1 LVFLNKCFF
10 FSFSFFF
17 FKGSELFFSTWLGVH
32 LLLLFRCK
40 RFRAMTCDVATA
52 VMVAAG
58 RRRAFSR
65 DLHFL
70 SPNERED
77 VLSQFNI

>member
-1 LVFLNKCFF
+1 MGF

-17 FKGSELFFSTWLGVH
+17 FKGSELFFFNLVRCSFVVV
-32 LLLLFRCK
+32 FRCK

>member
-1 LVFLNKCFF
+1 
-10 FSFSFFF
+10 
-17 FKGSELFFSTWLGVH
+17 
-32 LLLLFRCK
+32 
-40 RFRAMTCDVATA
+40 M
-52 VMVAAG
+52 MVAAG

-77 VLSQFNI
+77 GLFHPFVPPSGSSSSDKKKAKKEGQKGEKD